1 MNNGDVSVLLS
12 LAHVVAFVAGVAI
25 VLATWQSIIVTII
38 LPRRT
43 RNRISLVFWLATYR
57 IVSAL
62 ARARAASGDGY
73 VALLGPV
80 NIVALL
86 FGWMALFVSGFGLVF
101 WSFAHTSLSDA
112 FDLAGS
118 SMFTLGIAAGTPGLL
133 RALMY
138 VCAAS
143 GMIVVGLQIGYL
155 PTIYSAYSARE
166 ALVTLLNMRCQEN
179 GTITGATVLANH
191 PLPES
196 SELLEQLFASWEAC
210 AAAIIESH
218 TNYPWLIVFQ
228 SPRPSES
235 WVTSMLA
242 ILDAIALLEAVAP
255 RSVSPQAEHCR
266 FACTIALRELAS
278 MLLPKP
284 DAIAPANPLTATEVG
299 RTIDELRAVLPSAER
314 SAAQAWE
321 IFRVRR
327 VEYEASAL
335 ELAAF
340 MQRPRAGWL
349 RPLALDPATRPLAAA
364 QSISG

>member
-1 MNNGDVSVLLS
+1 MSALLGV
-12 LAHVVAFVAGVAI
+12 AHVLAFAAGVTV

-38 LPRRT
+38 LPRRS
-43 RNRISLVFWLATYR
+43 RNGIGLAIWVATYR
-57 IVSAL
+57 VVTAL
-62 ARARAASGDGY
+62 ARVRGVERGDGY

-86 FGWMALFVSGFGLVF
+86 FGWMALFVAGFGLVF
-101 WSFAHTSLSDA
+101 WSFAHLRLADA

-133 RALMY
+133 HALMY

-143 GMIVVGLQIGYL
+143 GMILVGLQIGYL

-179 GTITGATVLANH
+179 GVITGALVLAHH

-196 SELLEQLFASWEAC
+196 SDLLAGLFASWEAC

-218 TNYPWLIVFQ
+218 TNYPWLIVFA
-228 SPRPSES
+228 SPRASES

-242 ILDAIALLEAVAP
+242 MLDAIAMLEAVAP
-255 RSVSPQAEHCR
+255 SAVPPQAKHCR
-266 FACTIALRELAS
+266 FACATTLRELAA
-278 MLLPKP
+278 MLIPKP
-284 DAIAPANPLTATEVG
+284 ESGGTVSRLTAAEFERALV
-299 RTIDELRAVLPSAER
+299 ELRGSLPAER

-321 IFRVRR
+321 TFRSLRT
-327 VEYEASAL
+327 EYEAAAL
-335 ELAAF
+335 ELGTF
-340 MQRPRAGWL
+340 LRRRNDGWL
-349 RPLALDPATRPLAAA
+349 RPLAIESASRPHAARA
-364 QSISG
+364 AL